1 LKACQKASQVKI
13 KMTFKLRTTGFVLL
27 LTCGILFASQRVLE
41 PKIPPGYKPAETET
55 ELGVWME
62 LQDYEKKIRRSA
74 LLVKDRQLNAYVKNA
89 ACRVAGDYCN
99 DLRIYIIRNPYFNA
113 SMTANGV
120 MQVWTGL
127 LVRVSSEDELAAV
140 LGHELAH
147 YTQLHTLE
155 RLRSL
160 KDSMT
165 TGSMLDFGLI
175 LLTGLPLPVGQLAA
189 VANVMAFSREQEEEA
204 DLLGVQFMAQ
214 AGYDPSAAVRV
225 WKMIVEEEENAA
237 VKSGEPGFFS
247 KTHPSTDD
255 RIEILEAFIKEEYQ
269 EFSPNPEGQ
278 QRHVEI
284 LNQHYMMLME
294 DQLDTNRFGRTGAML
309 SDHQKIG
316 VDANLI
322 DFFRGEMY
330 RQRNEEND
338 LKQAKESYL
347 RAVQGEKP
355 VAEAYHNLG
364 YIYLKEG
371 SLPEAKYNFTKY
383 LELKP
388 DTDDRAMIEF
398 YLQETRP

>member
-1 LKACQKASQVKI
+1 
-13 KMTFKLRTTGFVLL
+13 MTFKLRATGVVLL
-27 LTCGILFASQRVLE
+27 LTCGLLFASQSLLE
-41 PKIPPGYKPAETET
+41 PKIPPGYKPIEKEI
-55 ELGVWME
+55 ELSVWME
-62 LQDYEKKIRRSA
+62 LQDYEKKIQRSA

-99 DLRIYIIRNPYFNA
+99 DLRVYIIRNPYFNA

-127 LVRVSSEDELAAV
+127 LLRVSSEDELAAV

-155 RLRSL
+155 RLHSIR
-160 KDSMT
+160 DSMT
-165 TGSMLDFGLI
+165 TGSVLDFGLI
-175 LLTGLPLPVGQLAA
+175 LLTGVPLPVGQLVA

-204 DLLGVQFMAQ
+204 DLLGVKFMAQ

-225 WKMIVEEEENAA
+225 WNMIVEEEENAA

-255 RIEILEAFIKEEYQ
+255 RIEKLETFIKEGYPEL
-269 EFSPNPEGQ
+269 SIDPEGQ
-278 QRHVEI
+278 RRHVEI
-284 LNQHYMMLME
+284 LNQNYMTLME
-294 DQLDTNRFGRTGAML
+294 DQLDTNRFGRTEAML
-309 SDHQKIG
+309 RDHQKMG
-316 VDANLI
+316 VDANMI

-330 RQRNEEND
+330 RQRNEKND
-338 LKQAKESYL
+338 VKQAKESYR
-347 RAVQGEKP
+347 RAVQGERP

-371 SLPEAKYNFTKY
+371 SMSEAKYNFTKY

-388 DTDDRAMIEF
+388 DSDDRAMIEY
-398 YLQETRP
+398 YLQE